1 MAERRRSAHAGDDQN
16 NGGTLSAKKPR
27 DPQSSYLYRSV
38 GCTAAASRNSVHNVN
53 KDRPEPYEYV
63 KHVYNYNIICIPI
76 YQYICTH
83 FVQMPTLVGPMQVF
97 NGE

>member
-1 MAERRRSAHAGDDQN
+1 MQR
-16 NGGTLSAKKPR
+16 
-27 DPQSSYLYRSV
+27 

-83 FVQMPTLVGPMQVF
+83 FVQMPTLVGPVMFRLMIVRRRPESGNSTYVTGRRPTRGLEVQ
-97 NGE
+97 